1 MTLLKG
7 VIFDLDGVIADT
19 VPAHYAAWKRM
30 FEEEG
35 YAFDDQ
41 VYHDKVDGRRRFDGA
56 LAVMVDATPDR
67 VSAAAARKDAYF
79 LAQIEQGQFEVFAD
93 TLDFLRACRA
103 EGIVLATAS
112 SSRNVRLVL
121 EKAGIADEFAAI
133 VGGDDVANGK
143 PNPDIF
149 LLAAERLGMASDA
162 CIVIE
167 DAISGVAAAKTGG
180 FFCIGIDRS
189 GQSQRL
195 AGADLIVASLS
206 ELRPCEIEK
215 LMKK

>member
-1 MTLLKG
+1 M
-7 VIFDLDGVIADT
+7 
-19 VPAHYAAWKRM
+19 
-30 FEEEG
+30 
-35 YAFDDQ
+35 
-41 VYHDKVDGRRRFDGA
+41 
-56 LAVMVDATPDR
+56 
-67 VSAAAARKDAYF
+67 
-79 LAQIEQGQFEVFAD
+79 
-93 TLDFLRACRA
+93 
-103 EGIVLATAS
+103 S
-112 SSRNVRLVL
+112 S
-121 EKAGIADEFAAI
+121 GIADEFAAI